1 MSGAETEARRTWIV
15 SFADLLSLMLTFMVM
30 LFAMSA
36 LDLPSPSPSAPGTD
50 TLAATV
56 DWPGLQLPEAAASY
70 GIDRV
75 RPAPALDLDYLA
87 EVLRTTL
94 AREPLLESARIERH
108 DERLML
114 SLPDGL
120 VFNSGATPASAAAS
134 TALARLTP
142 VLRGIANRLAID
154 AYSDAE
160 PAGAAAPS
168 APGWEPALDRALA
181 VARTLIAAGLDR
193 PIDCY
198 ARVGS
203 GYNQPGEI
211 TENERHAGAMRV
223 DLVFY
228 AGAADER

>member
-1 MSGAETEARRTWIV
+1 MNGADNEARRTWIV

-36 LDLPSPSPSAPGTD
+36 LDSPSPPTPGTD

-56 DWPGLQLPEAAASY
+56 DWPGLQRPEAAASY
-70 GIDRV
+70 GIDGV
-75 RPAPALDLDYLA
+75 GPPPALDLDYLA

-94 AREPLLESARIERH
+94 AHEPLLESARIERH
-108 DERLML
+108 DERLVL

-120 VFNSGATPASAAAS
+120 VFDSGAIPASAAAS

-154 AYSDAE
+154 AYSDAK

-181 VARTLIAAGLDR
+181 VAHALTAAGLDR
-193 PIDCY
+193 PIECY